1 MFTDSQDDLVLLK
14 AKLLLNHPAYHMGRK
29 GAGMCPSGETPES
42 MMFELNWLIPPGWM
56 KRE

>member
-1 MFTDSQDDLVLLK
+1 MFTGSQDDLVLLK

-42 MMFELNWLIPPGWM
+42 YDV
-56 KRE
+56 